1 MHKIHSVHIT
11 GSGRYIPENRVSNE
25 DFASH
30 TFYDTEG
37 KVIPQ
42 KPEII
47 ARKFK
52 AITGIQERRYVNS
65 DLTASDIGTMAA
77 QRAIE
82 DAGCDPETIDYIV
95 VAHNFGDV
103 RDGSKQNDI
112 LPCLASRIK
121 QQLKISNPRC
131 VAYDILFGCPGW
143 VEGVIQSTAFI
154 QSGMANKCLVI
165 GTETLSKVLDPHDR
179 DSMIF
184 ADGAAAT
191 LLESGDDEESGL
203 LGHASASH
211 TLEEAGY
218 LFYGPSNNLELNQQE
233 NYIKMKGRKIYEFA
247 LTEVPNAMKECL
259 DHSGIGIKQIKKV
272 LIHQANEKMD
282 EAIIKRFYELY
293 GMEAP
298 EGIMPMSIHL
308 LGNSSVATVPTLY
321 DLLVKGELN
330 DHSIEKGDYILMAS
344 VGAGMHI
351 NAITYRL

>member
-1 MHKIHSVHIT
+1 MQKIHSVHIT
-11 GSGRYIPENRVSNE
+11 GSGSYIPETRVSNE
-25 DFASH
+25 EFAHH
-30 TFYDTEG
+30 TFYDTDG
-37 KVIPQ
+37 SPIQQ

-52 AITGIQERRYVNS
+52 AITGIQERRYVTS
-65 DLTASDIGTMAA
+65 DLTASDIGAIAA
-77 QRAIE
+77 QRAID
-82 DAGCDPETIDYIV
+82 DAGINPEELDYIV

-103 RDGSKQNDI
+103 KEGTLQNDI

-121 QQLKISNPRC
+121 QQLKIRNPRC
-131 VAYDILFGCPGW
+131 VAYDLLFGCPGW
-143 VEGVIQSTAFI
+143 VEGVIQCTSFI
-154 QSGMANKCLVI
+154 QSGMADKCLVI

-191 LLESGDDEESGL
+191 ILESGDDHESGI

-211 TLEEAGY
+211 TYDEAGY
-218 LFYGPSNNLELNQQE
+218 LYYGPSNNPELSRHE

-247 LTEVPNAMKECL
+247 LNEVPNAMKDCL
-259 DHSGIGIKQIKKV
+259 DHSGVGIDQIAKV

-282 EAIIKRFYELY
+282 EAIIERFYELY
-293 GMEAP
+293 DMEAP
-298 EGIMPMSIHL
+298 AHIMPMSIHL

-321 DLLVKGELN
+321 DLLIKGKIDGHSIQKGE
-330 DHSIEKGDYILMAS
+330 YILMAS

-351 NAITYRL
+351 NAITYCL